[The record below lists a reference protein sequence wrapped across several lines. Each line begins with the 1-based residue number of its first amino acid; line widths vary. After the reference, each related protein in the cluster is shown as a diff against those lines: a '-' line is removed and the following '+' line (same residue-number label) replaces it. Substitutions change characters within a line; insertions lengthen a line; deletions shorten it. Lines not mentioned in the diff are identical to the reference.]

1 MKKPVFLCSICEP
14 SVFLLPWVIVGQPLE
29 KWGIRRGCMRVSI
42 AYSLFWYLSTN
53 RAQEQLNICL
63 NICCIMTAKTIT
75 IREDIYKMLLSLKG
89 TNESFSNFFERLVK
103 SRSNIDKIK
112 ELRGTVEFRN
122 KEALLKELLENRKET
137 RY

>member
-1 MKKPVFLCSICEP
+1 
-14 SVFLLPWVIVGQPLE
+14 
-29 KWGIRRGCMRVSI
+29 
-42 AYSLFWYLSTN
+42 
-53 RAQEQLNICL
+53 
-63 NICCIMTAKTIT
+63 MTAKTIT

-103 SRSNIDKIK
+103 SRSNIIKLK

-122 KEALLKELLENRKET
+122 KEVLLKELLEKRKET

>member
-1 MKKPVFLCSICEP
+1 
-14 SVFLLPWVIVGQPLE
+14 
-29 KWGIRRGCMRVSI
+29 
-42 AYSLFWYLSTN
+42 
-53 RAQEQLNICL
+53 
-63 NICCIMTAKTIT
+63 MTAKTIT

-103 SRSNIDKIK
+103 SRSNIDKLK

-122 KEALLKELLENRKET
+122 KEVLLKELLEKREEI

>member
-1 MKKPVFLCSICEP
+1 
-14 SVFLLPWVIVGQPLE
+14 
-29 KWGIRRGCMRVSI
+29 
-42 AYSLFWYLSTN
+42 
-53 RAQEQLNICL
+53 
-63 NICCIMTAKTIT
+63 MTAKTIT
-75 IREDIYKMLLSLKG
+75 IREDIYKMRLSITG

-122 KEALLKELLENRKET
+122 KDVLLKELLEKRKET